1 LIEAVPKSTSAAAV
15 GAIPVR
21 FYFIPH
27 NVVGA
32 KIKSPNN
39 ARVET

>member
-1 LIEAVPKSTSAAAV
+1 LIEAVPKSRSAVAV

-21 FYFIPH
+21 FYFIPY

-32 KIKSPNN
+32 RIKSPYSV
-39 ARVET
+39 RVEM